1 MIWHIIVIRELAK
14 SCNNSEHK
22 MIPGSE
28 NNMGNKAQCSFG
40 FCFMLEVLNPVKKMQ
55 IGFFHFCKK
64 SEMWYCVAASAV
76 AGALGAIVAA
86 HFVKVIARLLLF
98 VAKDLH
104 QINI

>member
-40 FCFMLEVLNPVKKMQ
+40 FCFMLEVLNPVKKNANRVL
-55 IGFFHFCKK
+55 
-64 SEMWYCVAASAV
+64 S
-76 AGALGAIVAA
+76 
-86 HFVKVIARLLLF
+86 LLQ
-98 VAKDLH
+98 KE
-104 QINI
+104 